1 MEEDI
6 KTHNNI
12 IKMKNLSKRELFLAG
27 LITEAHYNLDTAPV
41 VKSSANTHSLVKKAL
56 AQGLYILKN
65 YNKFVNIQPIEVGS
79 LTESKMPRAEESKSK
94 VMLRSAMASPQFNKL
109 LKQSVQAIHEGLNS
123 MPESDVVKG
132 FERLAESAAVPFIKA
147 LKHIVVDNN
156 IGYGLWASKSKK
168 RLNENMELPNF
179 HTNNLSPENISTIAN
194 LPSASAVQYQID
206 TSKLDE
212 VLKMLF
218 FSILIAALSKLMP
231 NFNFSNLKMGQD
243 WDKLASLKT
252 ILGPFDMTDTIQIAS
267 DIV

>member
-1 MEEDI
+1 
-6 KTHNNI
+6 
-12 IKMKNLSKRELFLAG
+12 
-27 LITEAHYNLDTAPV
+27 
-41 VKSSANTHSLVKKAL
+41 
-56 AQGLYILKN
+56 
-65 YNKFVNIQPIEVGS
+65 
-79 LTESKMPRAEESKSK
+79 
-94 VMLRSAMASPQFNKL
+94 
-109 LKQSVQAIHEGLNS
+109 
-123 MPESDVVKG
+123 
-132 FERLAESAAVPFIKA
+132 
-147 LKHIVVDNN
+147 
-156 IGYGLWASKSKK
+156 
-168 RLNENMELPNF
+168 MELPNF

-194 LPSASAVQYQID
+194 LPSASVVQYQID